1 MIIQQHI
8 KQIENIL
15 NKEKIIKYKLLQ
27 ISFDIACIEFE
38 LLSKKK
44 YISKFSINKKNIFN
58 PIKSEAENLKYLNR
72 KFDFFPKVIKF
83 NDAYLIIQYLENDK
97 KKPNNTNLDFLDAV
111 IKIHSISNDQYG
123 FKFSTQ
129 MGGLEQINSF
139 EKSWANFYVN
149 KRLYPILELANKK
162 ENIGSFINEKILF
175 IIKKIDEFIPDNP
188 PALLLHGDMWEGN
201 ILFKKERFVGFIDPG
216 SFYGHNE
223 MEVAYLRWFNP
234 PFIDKFF
241 IEKYSNFIN
250 LDKNYFSYEPIYQL
264 YYSLCNVALWD
275 KSYIEETKRLLIK
288 LKV

>member
-1 MIIQQHI
+1 MIITQHI

-15 NKEKIIKYKLLQ
+15 NKEKIINYKLLQ
-27 ISFDIACIEFE
+27 ISFDIACLKFE
-38 LLSKKK
+38 LSSKKK
-44 YISKFSINKKNIFN
+44 YIAKFSINKKNTFN
-58 PIKSEAENLKYLNR
+58 PIKSEAENLKYLNK

-83 NDAYLIIQYLENDK
+83 NDAYLIIQYIENDK
-97 KKPNNTNLDFLDAV
+97 KKPNNTNFDFLNAV
-111 IKIHSISNDQYG
+111 VKLHSVSNDQYG
-123 FKFSTQ
+123 FIFSTQ
-129 MGGLEQINSF
+129 MGALEQINSF
-139 EKSWANFYVN
+139 ERSWTNFYVN

-162 ENIGSFINEKILF
+162 ENIGSLINEKILF
-175 IIKKIDEFIPDNP
+175 IIKNIDSFIPNNP

-234 PFIDKFF
+234 SFIDKFF

-250 LDKNYFSYEPIYQL
+250 LDKNYFSYEPVYQL

-288 LKV
+288 LKI

>member
-44 YISKFSINKKNIFN
+44 YIAKFSINKKNIFN